1 MDEEILKF
9 FKWNELMDFFF
20 KVEIDVLVLSMFFF
34 NTNFCDPFNLIMCV
48 CVFILHSQSVSN
60 FYFWPHLR

>member
-20 KVEIDVLVLSMFFF
+20 KAEIDVVVLSMFFF
-34 NTNFCDPFNLIMCV
+34 NTNFRDPFNLIMCV
-48 CVFILHSQSVSN
+48 FLFSTLKVYLTSIFDLI
-60 FYFWPHLR
+60 

>member
-34 NTNFCDPFNLIMCV
+34 NTNFRDPFNLIMCV
-48 CVFILHSQSVSN
+48 C
-60 FYFWPHLR
+60 FYSPLSKCI